1 MSNRA
6 ESSGIS
12 LTAQDAAL
20 IRGMILRG
28 DRKHDIA
35 AFFGV
40 NPGRVAD
47 VESGRRF
54 PSVPAAPAAGLPPPG
69 PYLAPIATWR
79 AGRHSAPSGA
89 LRTKGMTA
97 VDDAQVWDVPDFP
110 VCLRSVPG
118 TA

>member
-1 MSNRA
+1 MEASSARRNRQWKRCEMGNRA

-12 LTAQDAAL
+12 ITEEDAAL

-40 NPGRVAD
+40 NPGRIAD

-54 PSVPAAPAAGLPPPG
+54 PSVPAAPEADLPPPG
-69 PYLAPIATWR
+69 PYLAPKAIWR
-79 AGRHSAPSGA
+79 GQAA
-89 LRTKGMTA
+89 
-97 VDDAQVWDVPDFP
+97 
-110 VCLRSVPG
+110 
-118 TA
+118 

>member
-1 MSNRA
+1 MGNRA

-12 LTAQDAAL
+12 TTEEDAAL

-40 NPGRVAD
+40 NPGRIAD

-54 PSVPAAPAAGLPPPG
+54 PSVPAAPEADLPPPG
-69 PYLAPIATWR
+69 PYLAPKTVWR
-79 AGRHSAPSGA
+79 AGAAEFRRPAGDENRDS
-89 LRTKGMTA
+89 TTA
-97 VDDAQVWDVPDFP
+97 
-110 VCLRSVPG
+110 R
-118 TA
+118 

>member
-6 ESSGIS
+6 ESSGIA
-12 LTAQDAAL
+12 LTAKDAAL

-47 VESGRRF
+47 VESGRLF
-54 PSVPAAPAAGLPPPG
+54 PSVAAAPATDLPPVG
-69 PYLAPIATWR
+69 PYLAPKSLWQ
-79 AGRHSAPSGA
+79 AGLNIGPR
-89 LRTKGMTA
+89 
-97 VDDAQVWDVPDFP
+97 
-110 VCLRSVPG
+110 
-118 TA
+118 